1 MFWMS
6 EVFSEVVFADVWW
19 RGCINIVKTL
29 KNSSDLKNAPACI
42 ACGNSLY

>member
-1 MFWMS
+1 
-6 EVFSEVVFADVWW
+6 
-19 RGCINIVKTL
+19 VKTL